1 MVVASASLVA
11 ADWVVLGLYFVLLA
25 GSGAY
30 FTWRA
35 RRLARDGATAYF
47 NAGHTM
53 PVWAVAVSILATA
66 QSAATFV
73 GAPEQSFNGDLAYLT
88 TSLGS
93 LVAAVVLAKVFIPA
107 YYRLGVTTPYQLLE
121 HRFGPGAKLTASWA
135 YMIGRVFA
143 SGARVYVGALPVSL
157 AVFGDIHP
165 THVAIAVV
173 AFMIFGTLYTLAGG
187 ISSVIW
193 TDVLQVAVYMG
204 AAVVAIV
211 ILWMKVPGDAGDVYR
226 VLADGLTRD
235 GPGPSKL
242 GFGPL
247 GVGPGGVDFAT
258 PITLVTTLTGFVLIA
273 LASHGTDQDLVQR
286 MLTCKDGRHGARS
299 VVFGILVGVPAVAVF
314 LALGLLLWVYFV
326 SAIGPG
332 HEAVYLSRR
341 ADGRIA
347 GDEVFL
353 RFILNEMPA
362 GAAGLMIAGVM
373 AAGPAGINASLNSMA
388 STLVSDV
395 YRPARP
401 GRSEGHYL
409 AVSRWSVVGWG
420 VVLGVFALVCIVWRQ
435 HAQQDIINFVLS
447 VMTFAYAGLL
457 GVFGTALF
465 TRRGSTGSAIAAMVV
480 GFVVVLLL
488 RTEVWAWWTSL
499 TPWTRTHLSGVK
511 LAWPWHL
518 VIGVAM
524 SMAVCCV
531 GRRPAAA
538 GREASGRIIAP

>member
-11 ADWVVLGLYFVLLA
+11 ADWVVLGLYFGLLA

-35 RRLARDGATAYF
+35 RLQSRLGATGYF
-47 NAGHTM
+47 NAGRTM

-73 GAPEQSFNGDLAYLT
+73 GAPEQSFNGDLSYLT

-93 LVAAVVLAKVFIPA
+93 LTAAVVLATVFIPA

-143 SGARVYVGALPVSL
+143 SGARVYVGALPVSM
-157 AVFGDIHP
+157 AVFGD
-165 THVAIAVV
+165 TDASHVAIAVV

-193 TDVLQVAVYMG
+193 TDVLQVGVYMG
-204 AAVVAIV
+204 AAIVAIV
-211 ILWMKVPGDAGDVYR
+211 ILWSKIPGDAGEVYR
-226 VLADGLTRD
+226 VLAEGLTRE

-242 GFGPL
+242 GFGPV
-247 GVGPGGVDFAT
+247 GVGAGGVDVAT
-258 PITLVTTLTGFVLIA
+258 PITLVTTLTGFALLA

-332 HEAVYLSRR
+332 HEAAYLSRR
-341 ADGRIA
+341 PDGRIA

-420 VVLGVFALVCIVWRQ
+420 VVLGVFALACIEWRR
-435 HAQQDIINFVLS
+435 HAGQDIINFVLS

-457 GVFGTALF
+457 GVFCTALF
-465 TRRGSTGSAIAAMVV
+465 TRRGSTASAIAAMVA

-488 RTEVWAWWTSL
+488 RPEVWAWWTGL
-499 TPWTRTHLSGVK
+499 TPWTRANLTGVK

-518 VIGVAM
+518 VIGAGISTV
-524 SMAVCCV
+524 VCCV
-531 GRRPAAA
+531 GRRA
-538 GREASGRIIAP
+538 GPDARRIIAA